1 LCESRRQNRKER
13 GGREVASIEAKRVR
27 KVHSMNEV
35 PGTEQKKKKED
46 MDMDDIDDIDID
58 RCRYS

>member
-1 LCESRRQNRKER
+1 M
-13 GGREVASIEAKRVR
+13 ASIEAKCVH